1 MTLQE
6 LLDIAIQH
14 QLIKD
19 TRIEPM
25 RTAITHYA
33 AMLGVDPV
41 ACLPAVYDL
50 ATHQL
55 TALVHTQAPAHWNR
69 RMRSTFS
76 NHPQWLLRL
85 GREQGWL
92 QARDTHLKSWR
103 DHRDGPK
110 EGWVPRHELPPKL
123 IYRLQEMPA
132 SLEQEI
138 QSYLQWCQRVVQPGR
153 PHSVKKRATTCHV
166 VSEGLTRMA
175 GFAVHFQH
183 LPAELLTLRDLCD
196 PALVHEFIQWWVE
209 KRRRKLT
216 PGLRNMVVNLE
227 VIARHWLKDLT
238 IADALKDLLKGDL
251 AVADAVRDKQT
262 RWLSLAQIDAVGQT
276 VYPLNPTR
284 LHDFWEARTIQ
295 RHLTDSTR
303 YPLPSKSCNLTLYA
317 YWAGVSLIL
326 RFLVRRP
333 LRQRN
338 AREMTLQRNLY
349 QDHEGLW
356 RIRFRGQELK
366 VDRRDGGVNR
376 YECLFPQDLVP
387 LLEEYLTV
395 WRPRL
400 ARVGEEHVFLNSK
413 GHPFSAN
420 RLTGVV
426 AVTSMRFTRVGVTPH
441 IIRDIFA
448 TEYLKQ
454 YPGDAAGA
462 AKRLGNTIAVVYRH
476 YAHLLD
482 QEADTRVDT
491 FLQGALRT
499 ENPRDGTTKAA
510 S

>member
-1 MTLQE
+1 MTLQG
-6 LLDIAIQH
+6 LLDMAIQH
-14 QLIKD
+14 QLIKE
-19 TRIEPM
+19 TRIEPI
-25 RTAITHYA
+25 RTAVTQYA
-33 AMLGVDPV
+33 AMLGVGPA

-50 ATHQL
+50 ADHQL

-69 RMRSTFS
+69 RTRSTFS
-76 NHPQWLLRL
+76 NHLQCLLRL

-92 QARDTHLKSWR
+92 EARDTQFKSWR
-103 DHRDGPK
+103 NHRDGPK

-132 SLEQEI
+132 SLEQGI
-138 QSYLQWCQRVVQPGR
+138 QTYLQWCQRVVQPGR
-153 PHSVKKRATTCHV
+153 PHSVKKRATTCHG

-175 GFAVHFQH
+175 GFAVHVQH

-196 PALVHEFIQWWVE
+196 PALVHAFIQWWVE
-209 KRRRKLT
+209 ERRRKLT
-216 PGLRNMVVNLE
+216 PGLRNIIVHLE

-238 IADALKDLLKGDL
+238 IAEALKDLLKGDL

-295 RHLTDSTR
+295 RHLTDPMR
-303 YPLPSKSCNLTLYA
+303 YPLPAKSCNLTLYA
-317 YWAGVSLIL
+317 SWAGVSLIL

-338 AREMTLQRNLY
+338 IREMTVQRNLY

-356 RIRFRGQELK
+356 RIRFSGQELK

-376 YECLFPQDLVP
+376 YKCVFPPDLVP
-387 LLEEYLTV
+387 WLEEYLTI

-400 ARVGEEHVFLNSK
+400 ATAGEEHVFLNSK
-413 GHPFSAN
+413 GHPFTAN
-420 RLTGVV
+420 RLTGAV
-426 AVTSMRFTRVGVTPH
+426 AASTMRFARVGVTPH
-441 IIRDIFA
+441 IIRDVFA

-454 YPGDAAGA
+454 HPGDAAGV

-499 ENPRDGTTKAA
+499 ENPRDVTPKA
-510 S
+510 SS

>member
-1 MTLQE
+1 
-6 LLDIAIQH
+6 
-14 QLIKD
+14 
-19 TRIEPM
+19 
-25 RTAITHYA
+25 
-33 AMLGVDPV
+33 MLGAAP
-41 ACLPAVYDL
+41 AECLPAAYDL
-50 ATHQL
+50 AEHQL
-55 TALVHTQAPAHWNR
+55 VAFVQAHAPADWTRPTLTNLHNNLQ
-69 RMRSTFS
+69 F
-76 NHPQWLLRL
+76 LLRL

-92 QARDTHLKSWR
+92 EARATHFKSWR

-153 PHSVKKRATTCHV
+153 PHSVKKRATTCHGV
-166 VSEGLTRMA
+166 YESLTRMA
-175 GFAVHFQH
+175 GFAVHYQH

-209 KRRRKLT
+209 ERRRKLT

-238 IADALKDLLKGDL
+238 IAEALKELLKGDL

-295 RHLTDSTR
+295 RHLADPTR

-338 AREMTLQRNLY
+338 IREMTLQRNLY
-349 QDHEGLW
+349 QDHEGVW
-356 RIRFRGQELK
+356 RIRFSGQELK

-376 YECLFPQDLVP
+376 YECLFPPDLVP

-400 ARVGEEHVFLNSK
+400 AKAGEEHVFLNSK

-426 AVTSMRFTRVGVTPH
+426 AVSTMRFARVGVTPH
-441 IIRDIFA
+441 MIRDIFA

-454 YPGDAAGA
+454 HPGDAAGV
-462 AKRLGNTIAVVYRH
+462 AKRLGNTIQVVYKH

-482 QEADTRVDT
+482 QEADTRADS
-491 FLQGALRT
+491 FLQGALRD
-499 ENPRDGTTKAA
+499 EDPRDVTPKA

>member
-6 LLDIAIQH
+6 LLDRAMQH
-14 QLIKD
+14 QLIKE
-19 TRIEPM
+19 TRIKPM
-25 RTAITHYA
+25 RTAVTQYA
-33 AMLGVDPV
+33 SMLGVDP
-41 ACLPAVYDL
+41 AECLPAVYDL
-50 ATHQL
+50 AEHQL
-55 TALVHTQAPAHWNR
+55 VAFVQAHAPADWTRHTLTNLH
-69 RMRSTFS
+69 
-76 NHPQWLLRL
+76 NCLQLLLQL

-92 QARDTHLKSWR
+92 EAREAQFKSWR

-123 IYRLQEMPA
+123 IYRLHEMPA

-153 PHSVKKRATTCHV
+153 PHSVKKRATTCHGV
-166 VSEGLTRMA
+166 YASLTRMA

-196 PALVHEFIQWWVE
+196 PTLVHEFIQWWVE
-209 KRRRKLT
+209 ERRRKLT

-238 IADALKDLLKGDL
+238 VAEALKALLKGDL
-251 AVADAVRDKQT
+251 AVADAVRDKHA

-295 RHLTDSTR
+295 RHLADPTR
-303 YPLPSKSCNLTLYA
+303 YPLPAKSCNLTRYA
-317 YWAGVSLIL
+317 YWVGVSLIL

-338 AREMTLQRNLY
+338 VREMTLQRNLY
-349 QDHEGLW
+349 QDHEGVW
-356 RIRFRGQELK
+356 RIRFSGQELK

-376 YECLFPQDLVP
+376 YECPFPQDLVP

-400 ARVGEEHVFLNSK
+400 ANAGEEHVFLNSK

-426 AVTSMRFTRVGVTPH
+426 AVTTMRFARVGITSH
-441 IIRDIFA
+441 IIRDVFA

-454 YPGDAAGA
+454 HPGGAAGV
-462 AKRLGNTIAVVYRH
+462 AKRLGNTVPVIYKH

-482 QEADTRVDT
+482 QEADTRADA
-491 FLQGALRT
+491 FLQGALRDGH
-499 ENPRDGTTKAA
+499 PRNGTSKT
-510 S
+510 SS

>member
-1 MTLQE
+1 MTVQD
-6 LLDIAIQH
+6 LLDRAIQH

-19 TRIEPM
+19 QHIQPM
-25 RTAITHYA
+25 RTAVRHYA
-33 AMLGVDPV
+33 AMLGVDPD
-41 ACLPAVYDL
+41 ACLPQVYDL
-50 ATHQL
+50 ADPQL
-55 TALVHTQAPAHWNR
+55 TALVHTHAPAHWTR
-69 RMRSTFS
+69 RTRSTFA
-76 NHPQWLLRL
+76 NRLQELLRL

-92 QARDTHLKSWR
+92 EARDRPLASWR

-110 EGWVPRHELPPKL
+110 EGWVSRHELPPKL
-123 IYRLQEMPA
+123 VYRLREMPA
-132 SLEQEI
+132 GLEQEI
-138 QSYLQWCQRVVQPGR
+138 QRYLQWCQRVVQPGR
-153 PHSVKKRATTCHV
+153 SHAVKKRATTCHG
-166 VSEGLTRMA
+166 VSEGLRRMA
-175 GFAVHFQH
+175 GFAVHVQH

-196 PALVHEFIQWWVE
+196 PTLVHEFIQWWVE
-209 KRRRKLT
+209 VRRHKLT

-238 IADALKDLLKGDL
+238 MAEALKALLKGDL
-251 AVADAVRDKQT
+251 AVADAVRDKRT

-284 LHDFWEARTIQ
+284 LEEFWEARTIQ
-295 RHLTDSTR
+295 RHLADPSR
-303 YPLPSKSCNLTLYA
+303 YPLPSKSCDLTRYA
-317 YWAGVSLIL
+317 YWAGVSLML

-338 AREMTLQRNLY
+338 LREMTLQRNLY

-356 RIRFRGQELK
+356 RIRFSGQELK

-376 YECLFPQDLVP
+376 YECLFPPDLVP
-387 LLEEYLTV
+387 LLEDYLTV

-400 ARVGEEHVFLNSK
+400 AKPGEAHVFLNSI
-413 GHPFSAN
+413 GRPFTAN

-426 AVTSMRFTRVGVTPH
+426 AVTTMRFARVGVTPH
-441 IIRDIFA
+441 LIRDIFA

-454 YPGDAAGA
+454 SPGDAAGV
-462 AKRLGNTIAVVYRH
+462 AKRLGNTIQVVYKH

-482 QEADTRVDT
+482 QEADTRADS
-491 FLQGALRT
+491 FLQGALGD
-499 ENPRDGTTKAA
+499 EDGRHAIAQA